1 MATTFVVEDGT
12 GIAGAN
18 SYCTVAFA
26 DQYIEDHL
34 PDDFA
39 TWDALAEA
47 LQQKWLR
54 AGTRYLD
61 RVYATRYA
69 GSRTNE
75 DQVLAFPQEGI
86 EDFDGYLVESDSIP
100 TALAQATVEAAT
112 RSMNGTTLIPDETTP
127 GDTES
132 ELLKVGPITIS
143 EKFAGGGQSDQPTFP
158 TIDRILQRAGL
169 ILPPGRVMR
178 S

>member
-1 MATTFVVEDGT
+1 VATTFVVEDGT
-12 GIAGAN
+12 GLSTAN
-18 SYCTVAFA
+18 SYASLAFA
-26 DQYIEDHL
+26 DQYVEDHL

-39 TWDALAEA
+39 TWDAQADA
-47 LQQKWLR
+47 DKQANLR
-54 AGTRYLD
+54 GGARYLD
-61 RVYATRYA
+61 RTYATRYA

-75 DQVLAFPQEGI
+75 DQALAFPQEGI
-86 EDFDGYLVESDSIP
+86 EDFDGFLVDSASIP
-100 TALAQATVEAAT
+100 VAMAQASVEAGI
-112 RSMNGTTLIPDETTP
+112 RDMNGTDLMPDETTP

-143 EKFAGGGQSDQPTFP
+143 EKYAGGGQSDQPTFP